1 MTTKLGTTC
10 TACYTERKQRQLGYD
25 PETLLPYCVHSYM
38 CNENHPNS
46 VPNILKRQGELKL
59 IPYAEAEA
67 VCLGLI
73 ANKEEYEAIKQMVS
87 KPITLRIGD
96 PELAKFILD
105 LQKQLDLPDRSAAI
119 RHCIQLVKDQSNIP
133 TVVSEQPTG
142 TPSSVSTPVQP
153 KVEEPAPTPVP
164 EPDKSDDDEEFVL

>member
-1 MTTKLGTTC
+1 MITKLGTTC
-10 TACYTERKQRQLGYD
+10 TACHAERKQRQLGYD
-25 PETLLPYCVHSYM
+25 PETLLPYCIHAYM

-73 ANKEEYEAIKQMVS
+73 ANKEEYEAIKQMLS

-119 RHCIQLVKDQSNIP
+119 RYCIQLVKDQPITAEQHTTTSFP
-133 TVVSEQPTG
+133 VSA
-142 TPSSVSTPVQP
+142 PVQP
-153 KVEEPAPTPVP
+153 KVEEPVPVP
-164 EPDKSDDDEEFVL
+164 EPDKHDDDDEEFVL